1 MQDVMHHRRRTKIV
15 CTLGPAVGDREKLKA
30 LIDAGMNVAR
40 LNCSH
45 GTWDQKAQWI
55 ELIRELSPADSPVAI
70 LADLQGPKF
79 RIGAMPDDGLMLRR
93 GDQLTAGRNGEV
105 PIEQDE
111 ILRAMSVGNRL
122 LMGDGE
128 IELKIVGGEFPT
140 FQAEVINGGILRSRK
155 GVTLVNRAFDV
166 PALTDQDRYD
176 VREAVKYGC
185 DYIALSYVKS
195 AEDIRELREVVAPL
209 APGMGICAKIE
220 TREAI
225 RNIAEII
232 ANVDLVMVARGDM
245 GLQMDLEEVPLQ
257 QKEIIQLSN
266 RRGVPVITATQMLES
281 MIMNPRPTRAEATD
295 VFNAILDGTDAVM
308 LSGETATGDYPIEC
322 VATMSR
328 ICVAAELIFDRSRL
342 ERDFKERTRT
352 RIDHTD
358 AIAHAVSDLSRQ
370 LLPGAIL
377 CTSTS
382 GQTPRLVSK
391 YRPNT
396 PILCSTGGPEAAR
409 RLSVVWGVETVV
421 GENRLTTDEA
431 VRDAVR
437 KFREN
442 GRLKVGDLVIITSG
456 TPVGIPGNTNLVQV
470 MLVSEQGLVPPS
482 SSGYGH

>member
-1 MQDVMHHRRRTKIV
+1 MHHRRRTKIV
-15 CTLGPAVGDREKLKA
+15 CTLGPAVGDREKLRA
-30 LIDAGMNVAR
+30 LIEAGMNVAR

-45 GTWDQKAQWI
+45 GTWDQKAEWI
-55 ELIRELSPADSPVAI
+55 KLIRELSPVDSPVAI

-79 RIGAMPDDGLMLRR
+79 RIGAMPDDGLLLRR
-93 GDQLTAGRNGEV
+93 GDHLTAGRGGAV

-111 ILRAMSVGNRL
+111 ILRAMTVGNRL

-140 FQAEVINGGILRSRK
+140 FQAEVINGGVLRSRK

-176 VREAVKYGC
+176 VREAVKNGC

-245 GLQMDLEEVPLQ
+245 GLQMDLEDVPLQ

-281 MIMNPRPTRAEATD
+281 MIQNPRPTRAEATD

-322 VATMSR
+322 VGTMSR

-358 AIAHAVSDLSRQ
+358 AIAHAVSDLARQ

-396 PILCSTGGPEAAR
+396 PILCSTGSPDAAR
-409 RLSVVWGVETVV
+409 RLAVVWGVETVV

-431 VRDAVR
+431 VHDAVR

-456 TPVGIPGNTNLVQV
+456 APVGIPGNTNLVQV
-470 MLVSEQGLVPPS
+470 MLVSEQGLVPPNS
-482 SSGYGH
+482 TGYGH